1 VVVGSTCSTAT
12 TTHTLALCDAA
23 TSGLLIALVS
33 DRKRVVVDSLGFHQ
47 SKAKATA
54 PSVTTVGAMYVLV
67 SVLLLL
73 VLVLLVLVLLVLV
86 LPLCGSSVHSIL
98 AAASTSGACGCGVC
112 ECLFLCGV

>member
-1 VVVGSTCSTAT
+1 MVVGSTCSTAT

-73 VLVLLVLVLLVLV
+73 VLLVLVLLVLV